1 MNLGWL
7 DIVEGI
13 DLDPSVMD
21 LVVSYPHM
29 SSEQLLMW
37 VASLILWRLLFS
49 RVEAFIAFHTRRAL
63 SSGLFRLAVAV
74 KP

>member
-1 MNLGWL
+1 MNFGWL
-7 DIVEGI
+7 DIIEGI

-29 SSEQLLMW
+29 TSEQLVMW
-37 VASLILWRLLFS
+37 VASLIAWRLFFS
-49 RVEAFIAFHTRRAL
+49 RIEDAIAFHARRTV
-63 SSGLFRLAVAV
+63 SRNLFRLAVLV

>member
-1 MNLGWL
+1 MNMGWL

-29 SSEQLLMW
+29 SSQQLLMW
-37 VASLILWRLLFS
+37 VASLILWRLFFS
-49 RVEAFIAFHTRRAL
+49 RLEDAVAFHTRRTV
-63 SSGLFRLAVAV
+63 SWGLFRLAVAV